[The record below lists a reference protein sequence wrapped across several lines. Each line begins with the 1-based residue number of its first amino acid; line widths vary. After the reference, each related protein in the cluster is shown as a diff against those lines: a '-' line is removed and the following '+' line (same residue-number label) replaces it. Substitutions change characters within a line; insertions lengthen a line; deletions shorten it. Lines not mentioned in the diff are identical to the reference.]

1 MELHVNDIKLSES
14 NPRSISE
21 KKYQQLIK
29 SVLVFPRML
38 SIRHIVVKD
47 GNEVLG
53 GNMRARALQTI
64 ATLSYEEIERRLKA
78 ARDFQKYDDTQ
89 KQATLDYW
97 KRWLKNPVVDVKDA
111 AFLSDR
117 ERQQFI
123 IKDNAE
129 FGDWDWDRLAN
140 NWDNLDL
147 NEWGLDVWGTEDM
160 GEEEETPEKAEK
172 AAKDVKTTITITLA
186 DNADYDTVLAAVELA
201 VSDYGCKVK

>member
-1 MELHVNDIKLSES
+1 MELHINDIVLSEQ

-21 KKYQQLIK
+21 KKYQQLIT
-29 SVLVFPRML
+29 SLLVFPRML
-38 SIRHIVVKD
+38 AIRHIVVKD